1 MLEKKYY
8 KQDLCEDSGRCKLY
22 NPLLTQGQCEY
33 YNKMCELIDE
43 VADKDKQIKYLKDLC
58 DKERLKT
65 TELQQQI
72 KEEKTVFDMYRAN
85 TIQKG
90 IADPEVTKT
99 IRKQVCDMARKKI
112 VEATCYDTEV
122 EVRNVIYGLNA
133 SAVLEILDKIE
144 SGE

>member
-8 KQDLCEDSGRCKLY
+8 KQDLCEDAGRCKLY

-43 VADKDKQIKYLKDLC
+43 VSEKDKQIKYLKDLC
-58 DKERLKT
+58 DKERLKI

-90 IADPEVTKT
+90 ITDPEVTKT
-99 IRKQVCDMARKKI
+99 IRKQVCNEIRNSI
-112 VEATCYDTEV
+112 EV
-122 EVRNVIYGLNA
+122 AKLRYMWEGK
-133 SAVLEILDKIE
+133 SLEISKILDKIE
-144 SGE
+144 GNANGK